1 MTTEWATTAVRA
13 YPHSMITVD
22 SSANDHVE
30 ISVTVPFTVA
40 DLTEAGTSLRQK
52 VGTPALRRVLVV
64 VESIGLPG
72 PKALWEDLKLT
83 PLITHMRWVA
93 LVTDREWYAR
103 LAGVSGALWP
113 GLTIKHFEPAN
124 AGAALAWLAAQPD
137 D

>member
-1 MTTEWATTAVRA
+1 
-13 YPHSMITVD
+13 MITVD

-30 ISVTVPFTVA
+30 ISVAAPFTVA
-40 DLTEAGTSLRQK
+40 DLTEAGVSLRQQ

-64 VESIGLPG
+64 VESIGVPR

-93 LVTDREWYAR
+93 LVTDREWYAH
-103 LAGVSGALWP
+103 LAEVSGALWP
-113 GLTIKHFEPAN
+113 RLTIKHFEPAD